1 MTREPTSLL
10 RETDETARTAA
21 RKLVRSARHVPLAVL
36 DPETGFPS
44 VSRVLLGFDL
54 DCTPVILVS
63 ALAGHARG
71 LKADGRC
78 SFLAGEPGKGDPLA
92 HPRITV
98 FCQAE
103 PVARDDPAHERL
115 RTRFLRRHPK
125 AALYADFP
133 DFSFVRLVPIRA
145 AMNGGFGKAYTIEA
159 EDLVLAPLAD
169 ATGWLAL
176 EESIM
181 IRHQDAS
188 RLAVAAGAPDTSNCR
203 ISGIDQAGF
212 DIVCGDRGFR
222 YEFDSPC
229 PTPEA
234 AEDYVRTIYDT
245 V

>member
-10 RETDETARTAA
+10 RETDEEARIAA
-21 RKLVRSARHVPLAVL
+21 RRLVRSARHVPLAVL

-44 VSRVLLGFDL
+44 VSRVLLGLDL

-71 LKADGRC
+71 LKADPRC

-92 HPRITV
+92 HARITV

-103 PVARDDPAHERL
+103 PVARGGASHQRL

-125 AALYADFP
+125 AALYVDFP
-133 DFSFVRLVPIRA
+133 DFSFLRLVPIRA
-145 AMNGGFGKAYTIEA
+145 AMNGGFGKAYTMDG
-159 EDLVLAPLAD
+159 EDLVLAPPHD
-169 ATGWLAL
+169 ESGWLAL

-181 IRHQDAS
+181 IRYQDAS
-188 RLAVAAGAPDTSNCR
+188 RLASASGASETSNCR
-203 ISGIDQAGF
+203 MSGIDQAGF
-212 DIVCGDRGFR
+212 DIVCGNRGFR

-229 PTPEA
+229 PTPQA
-234 AEDYVRTIYDT
+234 AEDYVRTIHDA